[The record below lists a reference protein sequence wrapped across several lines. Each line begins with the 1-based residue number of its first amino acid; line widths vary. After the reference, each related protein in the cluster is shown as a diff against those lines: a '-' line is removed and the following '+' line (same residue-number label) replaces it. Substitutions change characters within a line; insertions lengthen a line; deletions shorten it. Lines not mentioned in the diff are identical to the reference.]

1 MRRLLEAVGRPIKLL
16 SLACVVIAA
25 VVGFGA
31 PVDAQA
37 QSVRIVALGAS
48 NTNGKGV
55 SRSQAY
61 PAHLQ
66 ALLKQKGV
74 DGVVTNAGI
83 DGDTTGGMLA
93 RLGSAVPAGT
103 QVVILQP
110 GGNDKRRGQ
119 EGQRAGNIAKIRSQ
133 LVARGVKVIVMEND
147 AFRAVPQSERAAD
160 GQHFT
165 PRGYAILAQNI
176 LPQVLAAVGK

>member
-1 MRRLLEAVGRPIKLL
+1 MRRLLEAIGRPFKLL
-16 SLACVVIAA
+16 SLACVVLIAA

-66 ALLKQKGV
+66 GLLKQKGV
-74 DGVVTNAGI
+74 NAVVSNAGI

-93 RLGSAVPAGT
+93 RLGSAVPAG
-103 QVVILQP
+103 
-110 GGNDKRRGQ
+110 
-119 EGQRAGNIAKIRSQ
+119 
-133 LVARGVKVIVMEND
+133 
-147 AFRAVPQSERAAD
+147 
-160 GQHFT
+160 
-165 PRGYAILAQNI
+165 
-176 LPQVLAAVGK
+176 